1 MIEDRI
7 SELEA
12 RSACLPNL
20 NNREN
25 TDWKKKKT
33 NPNQSFKDQM
43 NNSKRTS
50 SDIISFRRRKS
61 GTKNVFD
68 NG

>member
-25 TDWKKKKT
+25 TDWKKKK
-33 NPNQSFKDQM
+33 NKPKPKFQRPEEQ
-43 NNSKRTS
+43 
-50 SDIISFRRRKS
+50 
-61 GTKNVFD
+61 
-68 NG
+68 